1 MQWRLGRAPPVN
13 CKKMSIGIG
22 RVDTTV
28 QTKAREFAA
37 QASSIVFVLSG
48 LTAGGAERV
57 ISLLANHWVEQGRRV
72 TVVAFDSPSSEPYFT
87 TDPRVTVHQL
97 GIKTGQNRKTLAAL
111 NVKKRIGALRAI
123 LRETSPDLIVSFL
136 TKVNVVTLIAARGL
150 GIPIIVSERN
160 NPKRQG
166 FGRIWTSLRDLLY
179 PQASRLVVMTKT
191 ALGSYPRFGS
201 LKAEVIPNPVVI
213 PAAHKM
219 SHTGRRIVAT
229 GRLVEQKGFDLL
241 LSAFAK
247 IANEFPDW
255 TLVIRGE
262 GPLRKTLEEQRHE
275 LGLDGRV
282 SMPGVTVRPGEWV
295 EEADVFVFSSRYEG
309 WGNVLTEAM
318 AGGVPV
324 ISFDCP
330 FGPREQITDNENG
343 LLVPSEDVDALANA
357 MRRMLSDA
365 HLRERLGNA
374 GRISSQRFSVEA
386 VMEIWDRVAA
396 EAVRDQGRV
405 KLG

>member
-1 MQWRLGRAPPVN
+1 MDA
-13 CKKMSIGIG
+13 
-22 RVDTTV
+22 TV

-37 QASSIVFVLSG
+37 QANSIVFVLSG

-72 TVVAFDSPSSEPYFT
+72 TVVAFDSPSSEPYFA
-87 TDPRVTVHQL
+87 TDRRVTVHQL

-150 GIPIIVSERN
+150 SIPIIVSERN
-160 NPKRQG
+160 NPARQG
-166 FGRIWTSLRDLLY
+166 FGRIWTTLRNLLY

-191 ALGSYPRFGS
+191 ALGSYPRFGN

-213 PAAHKM
+213 PPTQKA
-219 SHTGRRIVAT
+219 SRTGRRIVAT

-241 LSAFAK
+241 LQAFAK
-247 IANEFPDW
+247 IASEFPEW

-262 GPLRKTLEEQRHE
+262 GALRKTLEDQRHS

-282 SMPGVTVRPGEWV
+282 SMPGVTARPGEWV

-330 FGPREQITDNENG
+330 FGPREQISNNENG
-343 LLVPSEDVDALANA
+343 LLVPSEDIDALANA
-357 MRRMLSDA
+357 MRRMLGDEQ
-365 HLRERLGNA
+365 LRQRLGNA

-386 VMEIWDRVAA
+386 VMKIWDRVAA
-396 EAVRDQGRV
+396 EAVQEHGRV
-405 KLG
+405 KSS